1 MFRINYNHQ
10 SPEAIVR
17 RSRVTRA
24 ATFTGVTQG
33 VAIKYVGRGQE
44 QYTVGNE
51 RLLLDAGEFLL
62 LPAGTAYGASHGTT
76 NRATTGVCID
86 FLADL
91 PKESGFDFLYG
102 GTFQVANLGLT
113 GLANWD
119 TLPDQLATKQLPRL
133 QQEIKDFLT
142 NAIGLGEALHP
153 VANQASTRR
162 ELSKSLLTARHYL
175 QRNYTEPLPLADL
188 ARISGLSK
196 YHFARLFKRAFGTT
210 PLRMQTS
217 LRLQAAAKL
226 IGQDRTSLTAI
237 AHTVGYTDLATFSRY
252 FRAHFGVPPS
262 KWRR

>member
-33 VAIKYVGRGQE
+33 VAVKYVGRGQE
-44 QYTVGNE
+44 RYTVGDD

-62 LPAGTAYGASHGTT
+62 LPAGTAYGASHGPD

-91 PKESGFDFLYG
+91 PEESGFDFLYG
-102 GTFQVANLGLT
+102 GTFRVADLGLND
-113 GLANWD
+113 LSNWD
-119 TLPDQLATKQLPRL
+119 TLPDQLATDQLPKL
-133 QQEIKDFLT
+133 QQEIKNFLA
-142 NAIGLGEALHP
+142 NAADLGLSLHP
-153 VANQASTRR
+153 VATQATTRR
-162 ELSKSLLTARHYL
+162 ELSKSLLTARNYL
-175 QRNYTEPLPLADL
+175 QHHYAESLPLAEL
-188 ARISGLSK
+188 ARVSGLSK
-196 YHFARLFKRAFGTT
+196 YHFARLFKRAYGTT

-226 IGQDRTSLTAI
+226 VGQDQTSLTTI

-262 KWRR
+262 RWRQ